1 MQRPNWVLKLF
12 QFTLHAFNLASHPNK
27 QGLVR
32 WSIIE
37 LPNDARIVESAINS
51 PQLAVQRNQLMPQ
64 GINLD
69 IRVHTIVSLENS
81 ISRVG
86 GPALEIKCI

>member
-1 MQRPNWVLKLF
+1 M
-12 QFTLHAFNLASHPNK
+12 LHAVNLSSHPIN
-27 QGLVR
+27 QPMVL
-32 WSIIE
+32 WSIIK
-37 LPNDARIVESAINS
+37 LTNDTRIVESAINS

-69 IRVHTIVSLENS
+69 IRVHTIVSLDNS
-81 ISRVG
+81 VSRVG